1 MGLQH
6 QDIGVTVSVPATA
19 AETVAKDNCFHPTKN
34 YLEKLV
40 WDGVERIA
48 NFAWRY
54 LGAEDT
60 HYHGAVSRCL
70 FIAAV
75 ARIMRRK
82 GGSNWRGGRKAMPP
96 QDWGSE
102 FVNYSQLWATEVL
115 RMDFDAGACVRPEKQ
130 TIGRKDRPG
139 RA

>member
-1 MGLQH
+1 MAARRAAEERRQRPLDMGLQH

-19 AETVAKDNCFHPTKN
+19 AETVAKNNCFHPIKN

-60 HYHGAVSRCL
+60 HYHGGVSRCL

-82 GGSNWRGGRKAMPP
+82 GGFQLARRSQSNAAARLG
-96 QDWGSE
+96 
-102 FVNYSQLWATEVL
+102 L
-115 RMDFDAGACVRPEKQ
+115 RICEL
-130 TIGRKDRPG
+130 
-139 RA
+139 